1 MTPPGVLVFDGDSV
15 SRGYGV
21 VEAQTPAARLA
32 QLMDVPVRIVMAAES
47 GKPVSASLADFP
59 SRVAPHHDPAAPF
72 NIVLFHGGDND
83 IAAGRTA
90 GQAADSLGRYVALA
104 HAQGWTVIVSTEL
117 GRPDWSPSAQAA
129 LAEYNVLE
137 LRNAAG
143 ADLVIDYANASG
155 MADPDARASGGLYNA
170 DGVHPGAAG
179 YAVLADL
186 LRQAIATVR
195 SRG

>member
-1 MTPPGVLVFDGDSV
+1 MQHIWLDHDSEGRAPTGQAGSPGRTGLSHLAEDGSRELVGPPELG
-15 SRGYGV
+15 
-21 VEAQTPAARLA
+21 
-32 QLMDVPVRIVMAAES
+32 
-47 GKPVSASLADFP
+47 DFP

-170 DGVHPGAAG
+170 DGVHPSAAG